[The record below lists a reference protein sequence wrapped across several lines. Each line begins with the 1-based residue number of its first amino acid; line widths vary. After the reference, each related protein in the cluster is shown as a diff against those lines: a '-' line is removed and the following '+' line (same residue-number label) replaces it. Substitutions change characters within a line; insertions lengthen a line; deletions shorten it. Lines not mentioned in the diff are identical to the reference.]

1 MDVVIFPNA
10 RNVGVMPPTNILT
23 SNLIQMTTKDMD
35 NILKFHKKQKITNII
50 FRYGD
55 PMDIGIE
62 FFMHLLDK
70 LDSDPKYEKTRVTI
84 ESPLISFLKRYGAW
98 KNVIDHDRVLVKA
111 TFNYGE
117 KESSGRFFSDS
128 NLMDA
133 YSRFWYS
140 FHYRP
145 VLIYYK
151 SFDNTRYASHMERL
165 ALMLKT
171 TLEVRDTTTSKDDWC
186 KNEAFYLN
194 DSYRYTTSHVWFD
207 NNPSKYESNSEM
219 EVHNIEKKRDEVAT
233 KLKERSEKAERQ
245 AEARRKEEEREN
257 AILKSIKVSK
267 EIQEL
272 NKPKAVTKKKR
283 TTTKPNSGFT
293 KEQKEQLHII
303 RDKTVS
309 KLNSEV
315 STKKHVKHHIDLY
328 EAIEKFR
335 ATNNL
340 G

>member
-1 MDVVIFPNA
+1 MDVVIFPDA
-10 RNVGVMPPTNILT
+10 RNVGVMPPINILT
-23 SNLIQMTTKDMD
+23 SNLIRMTTKDMD
-35 NILKFHKKQKITNII
+35 NILKFHKKHKITNII

-98 KNVIDHDRVLVKA
+98 KDVINHDRVLVKA

-117 KESSGRFFSDS
+117 KDSSGRFFSDS

-133 YSRFWYS
+133 YSRFWFS

-145 VLIYYK
+145 ALIYYK
-151 SFDNTRYASHMERL
+151 SSDNLRYAPHMDRL
-165 ALMLKT
+165 ALILKT
-171 TLEVRDTTTSKDDWC
+171 TLEVRDTTKKNWC
-186 KNEAFYLN
+186 KDETFYLN
-194 DSYRYTTSHVWFD
+194 DSYRYMTSYAWFD
-207 NNPSKYESNSEM
+207 KNPSSYESNSDV
-219 EVHNIEKKRDEVAT
+219 EVHNIEKKRDEVAS

-257 AILKSIKVSK
+257 AILKSLKISK

-272 NKPKAVTKKKR
+272 KKPKTVRKKKR
-283 TTTKPNSGFT
+283 ATTPTKSNSGFT
-293 KEQKEQLHII
+293 QEQKEQLHAI

-309 KLNSEV
+309 RLNSEV
-315 STKKHVKHHIDLY
+315 STKKSQKHHIDLY

-335 ATNNL
+335 SANNL